1 MNADTLRL
9 ENAVALSLFRKYGHD
24 VDNERVYFYNTNVE
38 VDFYVP
44 EEELAVQASYSL
56 ADEST
61 RKREVDALSKL
72 PNVHPCKRRV
82 IVTYDEE
89 QSITDKHG
97 VIEIVPCW
105 KWFLSMEA

>member
-24 VDNERVYFYNTNVE
+24 VDNERVYFYNANVE